1 VTKTMFRWPLVVML
15 FAALAGCDTLNDS
28 CFWGC
33 GSRHTGST
41 PLVDFLYPKG
51 IVPKDDA
58 TPELKL
64 PLTVGL
70 SFLPTRAG
78 QAALDARQKE
88 EILSS
93 IREHFRS
100 LSYVRDIVILS
111 DGYLNATGGF
121 DSLQQLARLQ
131 NLDVVALVSYDQ
143 LAKRSENNR
152 SLAYLTIVGAFLMR
166 GSESQTSTLLDL
178 AVVEPKTRSLIL
190 RAAGTDYTS
199 GSSTAVRQ
207 GATMEQQSGRGLTA
221 ATVQLNSNLERELT
235 AFSERVRTGNAPVR
249 VVKRESGSG
258 GGAAFDVLTLL
269 PLLGMALLVVSARRT
284 SRVRSARLRPV
295 SRRD

>member
-1 VTKTMFRWPLVVML
+1 MFA
-15 FAALAGCDTLNDS
+15 AALAGCDTLSDS

-41 PLVDFLYPKG
+41 PLVDFLYPQG
-51 IVPKDDA
+51 VVPKEDT

-78 QAALDARQKE
+78 QASLDARQKE

-93 IREHFRS
+93 IRQHFRS

-111 DGYLNATGGF
+111 DGYLSATGGF

-178 AVVEPKTRSLIL
+178 AVVEPTTRSLIL

-199 GSSTAVRQ
+199 ESSTAVRQ
-207 GATMEQQSGRGLTA
+207 GAIIEQQGSRGLSA
-221 ATVQLNSNLERELT
+221 ATAQLNSNLERELS
-235 AFSERVRTGNAPVR
+235 AFSERVRAGNAPVR
-249 VVKRESGSG
+249 VVQRKSGSGGSG
-258 GGAAFDVLTLL
+258 GGAAFNAVSVGT
-269 PLLGMALLVVSARRT
+269 LLGMALLLAGARHSARRRAIVVK
-284 SRVRSARLRPV
+284 S
-295 SRRD
+295 